1 MYNKTIWN
9 PGDIITQEKWD
20 NINNNLSILGAY
32 QLPVTIEE
40 KEEEQPKK
48 ISNLK
53 LSQSS
58 SFNITIHKSY
68 NEITKLLKQGVICW
82 YFNNLN
88 GTINYITRFYDQNKR
103 LNDSGERTFYFYGTE
118 MINYKSNNNTRMM
131 KGEK

>member
-40 KEEEQPKK
+40 LEQGPIKK
-48 ISNLK
+48 VNNLK
-53 LSQSS
+53 KAFSS
-58 SFNITIHKSY
+58 PSFNITIHKSY

-82 YFNNLN
+82 YFNNLD
-88 GTINYITRFYDQNKR
+88 GTINYITQFNDQDKT
-103 LNDSGERTFYFYGTE
+103 LNSGTFFANGTE
-118 MINYKSNNNTRMM
+118 MIN
-131 KGEK
+131 EEILEIDPIPAEE

>member
-40 KEEEQPKK
+40 AEEEETSKK
-48 ISNLK
+48 VNNLK
-53 LSQSS
+53 AATLPSS
-58 SFNITIHKSY
+58 PSFNITIHKSY

-82 YFNNLN
+82 YYNNLD
-88 GTINYITRFYDQNKR
+88 GAINYITQFNDQGKT
-103 LNDSGERTFYFYGTE
+103 LNNNYFYVLGNE
-118 MINYKSNNNTRMM
+118 MIQSVKPIPGTI
-131 KGEK
+131 E